1 MHPRLS
7 SNLTRSQFWQR
18 GPQSIY
24 SSAFELHLSLEVIDQ
39 LQAAAFEPDQADLG
53 PAHKLNML
61 DAVVD
66 CPAQRIVVYLQ
77 TEKTWQ
83 ENQICRR
90 TFFSQTIARVVGGR
104 FDHQVV
110 ALIL

>member
-18 GPQSIY
+18 GPQNIF

-77 TEKTWQ
+77 TEKPGRKIRFAGARFLTKLLQ
-83 ENQICRR
+83 EWLE
-90 TFFSQTIARVVGGR
+90 A
-104 FDHQVV
+104 D
-110 ALIL
+110 LIIK